1 MVVSITRSAFKIA
14 NTYRIRPLG
23 AWISVYSSPRTP
35 ARIEGVGD
43 DKVRHLVLRRKSTGE
58 RKLLDEL
65 TKSQSSHEGGRT
77 MSKSTDGPAQAQNS
91 TCAAESQPA
100 EGQEQKRDVLR
111 GRRTWLGAPG
121 GGGRRWRNPGDEGGR
136 RATSRQFDAG
146 RGAKNVRRDRPAN
159 HEDLPN

>member
-14 NTYRIRPLG
+14 NTYRIRPLDG
-23 AWISVYSSPRTP
+23 WISVYSSPRTP

-58 RKLLDEL
+58 RKFLDEL

-77 MSKSTDGPAQAQNS
+77 MSKSTDGPTQAQNS

-100 EGQEQKRDVLR
+100 EGQEQKSAMFSAVAER
-111 GRRTWLGAPG
+111 GSGRLEAVAEDGGIREMRVGGEQHVVNSTRAAARRT
-121 GGGRRWRNPGDEGGR
+121 
-136 RATSRQFDAG
+136 RAETARS
-146 RGAKNVRRDRPAN
+146 P
-159 HEDLPN
+159 